1 MRKKMIAFWALCT
14 AVVSLSAVEIPLTAK
29 DFILGE
35 RTAGKVKYNV
45 TFQKG
50 VLTVIIP
57 PTPNIGNAT
66 YGAILNIPSEKLVG
80 MGVRFRGEVRYENV
94 TSDAGGPFWGRKKD
108 GSLFLWNVIS
118 RKISRVPMLFSE
130 FSRDGGNWNSAIWF
144 MKHFLSLPSPK

>member
-66 YGAILNIPSEKLVG
+66 YGSVPW
-80 MGVRFRGEVRYENV
+80 RP
-94 TSDAGGPFWGRKKD
+94 AGYKNLYLYP
-108 GSLFLWNVIS
+108 N
-118 RKISRVPMLFSE
+118 PQ
-130 FSRDGGNWNSAIWF
+130 
-144 MKHFLSLPSPK
+144 